1 MKKHFTAINSRVKK
15 ILIFIVCLIVIVLIS
30 FFVIINISPTLGS
43 WIIRLLFKHPPLA
56 PPPDRNY
63 SDKVLSINDIPY
75 GDSKHE
81 FFDLYLPE
89 HNPGDESYPLILWVH
104 GGAFV
109 GGDKKDALY
118 FAQALAYQGYAVA
131 VINYSLAPESKYPV
145 PVFQTG
151 KAFSFLI
158 DGSYSGKEHIDNNRI
173 FIAGDSAGAHIAA
186 QFTAL
191 KTNPQY
197 RDVFKSLHGS
207 IPFTDVSID
216 KGLSGALL
224 YCGPYVAQKM
234 YAASHPLLFFMVW
247 QGGWAYF
254 GNRNL
259 LNTPIANEI
268 DIIQNVTG
276 DFPPTFITDG
286 NTLSFTEHAKDLYLQ
301 LSTLDV
307 SVTELFF
314 DDTDENVYHEFQFN
328 LKSVAGREA
337 LNQTLL
343 FLEQYRCN

>member
-1 MKKHFTAINSRVKK
+1 MKKHITAINSRVKT

-30 FFVIINISPTLGS
+30 FFVVINISPTLGS
-43 WIIRLLFKHPPLA
+43 WIIRLLFKHPPPA
-56 PPPDRNY
+56 PPPDLVY
-63 SDKVLSINDIPY
+63 TDKVLSIQDIQY
-75 GDSKHE
+75 GDSEYE
-81 FFDLYLPE
+81 FLDLYIPE
-89 HNPGDESYPLILWVH
+89 QTPGNALCPLILWIH

-131 VINYSLAPESKYPV
+131 VINYSLAPESKYPI

-151 KAFSFLI
+151 LAFSFLI
-158 DGSYSGKEHIDNNRI
+158 ESSYSGKEHIDSNRI

-186 QFTAL
+186 QFAAL
-191 KTNPQY
+191 QTNSQY
-197 RDVFKSLHGS
+197 RDTFQSSHGS
-207 IPFTDVSID
+207 IPFTDVTID
-216 KGLSGALL
+216 KSLSGALL

-234 YAASHPLLFFMVW
+234 YTASHPLFFFMVW

-259 LNTPIANEI
+259 LSSASVNEI
-268 DIIQNVTG
+268 DIIQNATD

-286 NTLSFTEHAKDLYLQ
+286 NTLSFTEHANDLSIQ
-301 LSTLDV
+301 LSALGV

-337 LNQTLL
+337 LHQTLL
-343 FLEQYRCN
+343 FLEQYR